1 MDKTVFQTDHDILV
15 TLVEAVKQNH
25 NSVMTRIDSVKGDVK
40 EIKDGTAAKLLEL
53 DMRIKAQEDQ
63 NLRLQPEKIA
73 DQVHLNSQW
82 IHDFKISYRAIIG
95 FSMAISSVITFL
107 LSLLF
112 KFKFL

>member
-1 MDKTVFQTDHDILV
+1 MDKNVFQTDHDILV

-53 DMRIKAQEDQ
+53 DMRIKVQEDLH
-63 NLRLQPEKIA
+63 LRLQPEKLA
-73 DQVHLNSQW
+73 EQVHANTQW

-95 FSMAISSVITFL
+95 FSMAISSIITFL
-107 LSLLF
+107 LSLLL
-112 KFKFL
+112 KMNIL